1 MQQVAQGLASL
12 GRGNDTQLVHMT
24 PGEVAAM
31 QQLAT
36 AHGGSLTINPQTGLP
51 EAGFLSSILP
61 MVAGIGLAAFGIPPI
76 VSSLLVGG
84 GTAAMTGS
92 LGKGLMAGFG
102 AFGGAGLGE
111 GLGALGAGIG
121 SLAPEAAAAGAAA
134 ATPFEA
140 ATLTAGDI
148 SGVSNI
154 ASNAPA
160 TALSPAGQT
169 VNVLKTA
176 ADSAYADPSGGAG
189 FFNDPSGNAASAG
202 APSWT
207 SGYDLPNGAPPPGA
221 ATGAATGPAGVAPAN
236 VNTATGINAAGR
248 ADMYKNLSAEQR
260 LGAMGK
266 GVGQLTTGQGWS
278 DLSKIMGGPGKTA
291 MAFAPLGMAALSAF
305 NKNPTLANNVNKPVS
320 TIRPYS
326 YSPGTPNP
334 LFGQPG
340 QPYYLGQSF
349 TAQPT
354 YTAAEGGMIPDTGSM
369 YPTSQISKSSYGTA
383 TQVPT
388 AFDVVGD
395 YDQRVDPMTGEPKLA
410 GGGLA
415 GKSYTDEPTP
425 FDDDAGRD
433 PIAEQM
439 AGMSASK
446 LEDFANEADD
456 ARVQAAALHEIR
468 SRAPRYR
475 TPKSA
480 YAKMAMGGLAPTE
493 YAAGGKLLRGPGDGM
508 SDSIPAVI
516 KGDKPQRA
524 ALAQGEFVVPAD
536 VVSHLGNGST
546 DAGAKRLYAM
556 MDKVRLART
565 GNKKQG
571 KQINPDRFMFA

>member
-51 EAGFLSSILP
+51 EAGFLDSILP
-61 MVAGIGLAAFGIPPI
+61 MVAGIALNAAFPGLGALG
-76 VSSLLVGG
+76 SSLLVGG

-92 LGKGLMAGFG
+92 LSKGLMAGFG

-111 GLGALGAGIG
+111 GLGALGVG
-121 SLAPEAAAAGAAA
+121 SLAPDAAAGAGAGV
-134 ATPFEA
+134 ATSFENVP
-140 ATLTAGDI
+140 TVGDI
-148 SGVSNI
+148 SGVNNI
-154 ASNAPA
+154 SSNAPA
-160 TALSPAGQT
+160 VPIAQVQANPTVKALAT
-169 VNVLKTA
+169 EA
-176 ADSAYADPSGGAG
+176 AP
-189 FFNDPSGNAASAG
+189 
-202 APSWT
+202 WT
-207 SGYDLPNGAPPPGA
+207 SGYDLLDGAPPPGV
-221 ATGAATGPAGVAPAN
+221 AATGPAGVAPAN
-236 VNTATGINAAGR
+236 VNTATGINPAGR

-354 YTAAEGGMIPDTGSM
+354 YTAAGGGMIPDTGSM

-415 GKSYTDEPTP
+415 GKSYMDEPTP

-516 KGDKPQRA
+516 KGDRPQRA

-556 MDKVRLART
+556 MDKVRHART

-571 KQINPDRFMFA
+571 RQINPDRFMPA

>member
-61 MVAGIGLAAFGIPPI
+61 MVAGLALTYFSGGTLGPLAA
-76 VSSLLVGG
+76 SLIVGG
-84 GTAAMTGS
+84 GTAAATGS
-92 LGKGLMAGFG
+92 LSKGLMAGFG
-102 AFGGAGLGE
+102 AFGGAGLGA
-111 GLGALGAGIG
+111 GLDALGA
-121 SLAPEAAAAGAAA
+121 LAPEAAAGAGAGA

-148 SGVSNI
+148 SGVPN
-154 ASNAPA
+154 PVG
-160 TALSPAGQT
+160 AGGS
-169 VNVLKTA
+169 A
-176 ADSAYADPSGGAG
+176 ANSAYADLSGGTGIAT
-189 FFNDPSGNAASAG
+189 DLSGNAVSMDA
-202 APSWT
+202 
-207 SGYDLPNGAPPPGA
+207 APPSGIANALP
-221 ATGAATGPAGVAPAN
+221 PGVAAGPPGGIPTN
-236 VNTATGINAAGR
+236 VGTAVGTQR
-248 ADMYKNLSAEQR
+248 PFDMVR
-260 LGAMGK
+260 
-266 GVGQLTTGQGWS
+266 GVGQLGTGQGWS

-305 NKNPTLANNVNKPVS
+305 NKNPTLANNVEKPVS

-340 QPYYLGQSF
+340 QPYYTGQNF

-369 YPTSQISKSSYGTA
+369 YPTSQISKSSYSTA

-388 AFDVVGD
+388 AFDVIGD

-415 GKSYTDEPTP
+415 GKSYMDEPTP

>member
-51 EAGFLSSILP
+51 EAGFLDSILP
-61 MVAGIGLAAFGIPPI
+61 MVAGIGITALSGGLMAPWMTG
-76 VSSLLVGG
+76 LLVGG
-84 GTAAMTGS
+84 GTAALTGS
-92 LGKGLMAGFG
+92 LSKGLMAGLG

-111 GLGALGAGIG
+111 GLGALGAGVG
-121 SLAPEAAAAGAAA
+121 SLAPEAAAAGANAAGMSAAEKSAADALISTGGAEAGGVGAA
-134 ATPFEA
+134 AGAPASVPIAQTAPNVQ
-140 ATLTAGDI
+140 TL
-148 SGVSNI
+148 
-154 ASNAPA
+154 SNAA
-160 TALSPAGQT
+160 
-169 VNVLKTA
+169 N
-176 ADSAYADPSGGAG
+176 SAYDPGAAG
-189 FFNDPSGNAASAG
+189 YVTDPSGNAVSAG

-221 ATGAATGPAGVAPAN
+221 PPPGVAATGPAGVAPAN
-236 VNTATGINAAGR
+236 VNTATGINPA
-248 ADMYKNLSAEQR
+248 QR
-260 LGAMGK
+260 LQNMGK

-305 NKNPTLANNVNKPVS
+305 NKNPTLANNVKKPVS

-415 GKSYTDEPTP
+415 GKSYMDEPTP

-516 KGDKPQRA
+516 KGDRPQRA

-571 KQINPDRFMFA
+571 KQINPDRFMLA

>member
-61 MVAGIGLAAFGIPPI
+61 MVAGLGITALSGGLMAPWMTG
-76 VSSLLVGG
+76 LLVGG
-84 GTAAMTGS
+84 GTAALTGS
-92 LGKGLMAGFG
+92 LSKGLMAGFG

-111 GLGALGAGIG
+111 GLGALGVG
-121 SLAPEAAAAGAAA
+121 SLAPDAANAGLGEGSLGAVSDLPIEATAPPAAAPTLAVPAQYERLWSQQAKDALLNSGENL
-134 ATPFEA
+134 EA
-140 ATLTAGDI
+140 MGMGDANNFLP
-148 SGVSNI
+148 ST
-154 ASNAPA
+154 A
-160 TALSPAGQT
+160 TA
-169 VNVLKTA
+169 
-176 ADSAYADPSGGAG
+176 
-189 FFNDPSGNAASAG
+189 NAAPVMG
-202 APSWT
+202 A
-207 SGYDLPNGAPPPGA
+207 
-221 ATGAATGPAGVAPAN
+221 APAN
-236 VNTATGINAAGR
+236 VNTATGINPAGR
-248 ADMYKNLSAEQR
+248 AAMFGATNQR
-260 LGAMGK
+260 PQAMLEGIKQLG
-266 GVGQLTTGQGWS
+266 TGQGWS

-354 YTAAEGGMIPDTGSM
+354 YTAAQGGMIPDTGSM

-415 GKSYTDEPTP
+415 GKSYMDEPTP

-516 KGDKPQRA
+516 KGDRPQRA

-556 MDKVRLART
+556 MDKVRHART

-571 KQINPDRFMFA
+571 KQINPDRFMPA